1 MEEADIQ
8 TEDKVLTGRVQF
20 WTLLGPW
27 LIVATVL
34 VAVLKPEAPSTLAF
48 LAVGGMLVCWKYRM
62 GGLWFSLAA
71 IILFELITLSS
82 VQVHERFW
90 YVGTGIS
97 LALALAVTT
106 MALEE
111 IRELA
116 ERLSIESD
124 SRLEALVQADD
135 RLKVHEQA
143 WKEER
148 QAFLDKAKEDQEV
161 IISTQ
166 RQLQTFQRMIT
177 FIRKDLELADET
189 QARLKAVIAEK
200 EEIINGLL
208 KDLARKQG
216 TVINEMI
223 NDQ

>member
-1 MEEADIQ
+1 MEGESIQ
-8 TEDKVLTGRVQF
+8 AEDKVLSGRIQF

-27 LIVATVL
+27 LVVATVL
-34 VAVLKPEAPSTLAF
+34 VAVLKPEAPSALAF
-48 LAVGGMLVCWKYRM
+48 LAVGGMLACWKYRM
-62 GGLWFSLAA
+62 GGLWFSLGA
-71 IILFELITLSS
+71 IVLFELVTLSS

-116 ERLSIESD
+116 ERLSIESN
-124 SRLEALVQADD
+124 SRLEALVQTDD
-135 RLKVHEQA
+135 RLKIYEQA

-148 QAFLDKAKEDQEV
+148 QTFLEKAKEDQEV

-166 RQLQTFQRMIT
+166 KQLQTFQRMVA
-177 FIRKDLELADET
+177 FVRKDLEHADEM
-189 QARLKAVIAEK
+189 QAQLKAVIAEK
-200 EEIINGLL
+200 EEIIQGLL

-216 TVINEMI
+216 SDKLDELN
-223 NDQ
+223 